1 MSGKPENTALL
12 NGRVEAGLAT
22 SELIGRFESDIKYDC
37 HSSIIAFNRSFA
49 QQELCRRGKLAL
61 PEIVAHLKENPP
73 SDTGRLLSLWC
84 LLLSNIELNID
95 SERPVPENL
104 DDIHGWT
111 SWAEKML
118 EVDSAAGMVKCPGCD
133 LKLPKDDLAAQMAH
147 MDAYHSDIISE
158 RCKGL

>member
-1 MSGKPENTALL
+1 MSGKPENTDLL
-12 NGRVEAGLAT
+12 DGREAELAT
-22 SELIGRFESDIKYDC
+22 SKLIELFTDEIRFDC
-37 HSSIIAFNRSFA
+37 HSILIAFSRSFA
-49 QQELCRRGKLAL
+49 RQELCRRGRSAL
-61 PEIVAHLKENPP
+61 PEIVSHLKENPP
-73 SDTGRLLSLWC
+73 SDTGRLLSAWC

-95 SERPVPENL
+95 SECPVPENL
-104 DDIHGWT
+104 DDIQGWI

-147 MDAYHSDIISE
+147 MDECHPEIISE